1 MNDKVPYEW
10 KDFLTD
16 GAIITVAIGIILLIV
31 GSFPELFAKILS
43 FLSQMPLKKL
53 TPIKPDKDQPWKV
66 WAFVLGLNLLAW
78 IGWYYMHNAPSNW

>member
-1 MNDKVPYEW
+1 
-10 KDFLTD
+10 
-16 GAIITVAIGIILLIV
+16 
-31 GSFPELFAKILS
+31 
-43 FLSQMPLKKL
+43 MPLKKL

>member
-43 FLSQMPLKKL
+43 FLS
-53 TPIKPDKDQPWKV
+53 
-66 WAFVLGLNLLAW
+66 
-78 IGWYYMHNAPSNW
+78 